1 MIFIHESE
9 IQYHGNLKSANCLVD
24 SRWVLQV
31 SDFGLQQLI
40 GKDKSEGDSHCEG
53 NYHTSTSD
61 ALEYIMVFTLIVP
74 LLLAYTWIWL
84 WTSFTY
90 YDP

>member
-9 IQYHGNLKSANCLVD
+9 ILYHGNLKSANCLVD

-31 SDFGLQQLI
+31 SDFGLQHLI
-40 GKDKSEGDSHCEG
+40 GKEKSEGDSHCGG

-61 ALEYIMVFTLIVP
+61 ALEYIISYLRSYP
-74 LLLAYTWIWL
+74 
-84 WTSFTY
+84 
-90 YDP
+90 